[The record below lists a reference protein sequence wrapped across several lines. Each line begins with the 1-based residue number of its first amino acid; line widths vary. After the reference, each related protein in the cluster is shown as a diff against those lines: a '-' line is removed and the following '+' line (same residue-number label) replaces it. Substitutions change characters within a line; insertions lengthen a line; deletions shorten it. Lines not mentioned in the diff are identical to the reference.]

1 MTGTLINALAI
12 IAGSSIGMLCGTK
25 ISEKYKTIFFQAIG
39 LFTLLLGIKMALD
52 MSSPLLIVISLV
64 LGGFLGMKLQ
74 LSAKTEQLGD
84 YLKAKFKSAN
94 NRFTEGLIT
103 SFLLFCMGSMAIVG
117 AMEEG
122 LGHSS
127 DLLLTKSVMDF
138 FSSLILATTLGVS
151 VLLAFIP
158 LLLFQGGITL
168 IVSLAG
174 ENIPQEMISGLTTI
188 GGILLIGLGL
198 TLLQIKKIDIINM
211 LPSLLFICLA
221 VWLQGIWYLV
231 VGI

>member
-1 MTGTLINALAI
+1 
-12 IAGSSIGMLCGTK
+12 
-25 ISEKYKTIFFQAIG
+25 
-39 LFTLLLGIKMALD
+39 MALN
-52 MSSPLLIVISLV
+52 MSSPLLIIISLV
-64 LGGFLGMKLQ
+64 LGGFLGTKLQ

-84 YLKAKFKSAN
+84 YLKVKFKSAN

-103 SFLLFCMGSMAIVG
+103 SFLLFCMGSMSIVG

-138 FSSLILATTLGVS
+138 FSALILATTLGVS
-151 VLLAFIP
+151 VLIAFIP
-158 LLLFQGGITL
+158 LLLYQGGITL
-168 IVSLAG
+168 TVSLIG
-174 ENIPQEMISGLTTI
+174 ENISQEMISGLTTI

-211 LPSLLFICLA
+211 LPSLLFICL
-221 VWLQGIWYLV
+221 VIWLQGIWSLV
-231 VGI
+231 FGI